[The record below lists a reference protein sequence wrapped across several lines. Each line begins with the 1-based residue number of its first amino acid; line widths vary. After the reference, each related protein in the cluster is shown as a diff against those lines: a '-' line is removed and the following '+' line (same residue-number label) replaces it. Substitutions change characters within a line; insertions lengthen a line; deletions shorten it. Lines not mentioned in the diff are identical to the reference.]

1 MQLTGIHHLAAMSAK
16 PRGNLAFCTSALG
29 TRQLRDYAAP
39 HANAQARAF
48 AMGEGGPADQDDGR
62 LPAIARQEE
71 RVYNDRASGARTPW
85 RHLRITARGRA
96 FG

>member
-39 HANAQARAF
+39 QANAQARAF
-48 AMGEGGPADQDDGR
+48 AMGEGARADSADGPLMPADN
-62 LPAIARQEE
+62 RQ
-71 RVYNDRASGARTPW
+71 T
-85 RHLRITARGRA
+85 RGK
-96 FG
+96 GIQ